1 MSSLR
6 LEVAKRN
13 YELEQLKARQKTR
26 PVRDH
31 PLQNLEGGNAGAGAS
46 RPGFGG
52 GAAQMRID
60 TTNER
65 GDRDGSDFED
75 EDEGGIENKLKA
87 FDPLADFADLEN
99 PQTLDF
105 ESWEGKKL
113 KIFAMFKAL
122 TDGQDIGYDLTGKS
136 KGVDQTIRMGQ
147 GKNRQDANQHTTM
160 ISAKEFTQQLER
172 LDKEMTKFWN
182 KEDKVSCIRIAIQ
195 CAKLLNDTTTPLF
208 YPQKFILLTDIL
220 DNFQELVKSRMRKL
234 TKIHSND
241 RMIITDENEDTIDFT
256 QIPDKVKEISRNWFN
271 KVSCIREVLPRIY
284 LELSMVS
291 SQKYMQRRVHQS
303 DLVRLAKMIR
313 GIAEPLCASYTCA
326 YLARVGNAIDPTN
339 KDYLLLLVDYMF
351 KLYDSIVEQGH
362 S

>member
-1 MSSLR
+1 M
-6 LEVAKRN
+6 
-13 YELEQLKARQKTR
+13 
-26 PVRDH
+26 
-31 PLQNLEGGNAGAGAS
+31 
-46 RPGFGG
+46 
-52 GAAQMRID
+52 
-60 TTNER
+60 
-65 GDRDGSDFED
+65 
-75 EDEGGIENKLKA
+75 
-87 FDPLADFADLEN
+87 EN

-105 ESWEGKKL
+105 ESWEAKKL

-122 TDGQDIGYDLTGKS
+122 TDGQEIGYDLSGKG
-136 KGVDQTIRMGQ
+136 KEIDKAIRMGQ
-147 GKNRQDANQHTTM
+147 GKNRQGALDAKTAKNNPHTTM

-182 KEDKVSCIRIAIQ
+182 REDKVSCIRIAIQ

-220 DNFQELVKSRMRKL
+220 DNFSELVRSRMRKL
-234 TKIHSND
+234 TSQHSNG
-241 RMIITDENEDTIDFT
+241 RIIITDENEDTTDFT

-284 LELSMVS
+284 LELAMVS
-291 SQKYMQRRVHQS
+291 SQKYMQRKVHQS

-339 KDYLLLLVDYMF
+339 KDYLLLMVEYMF
-351 KLYDSIVEQGH
+351 KLYDNVVTKGH
-362 S
+362 EYLPND